1 MNGCWTLSDAFL
13 TSVEMIVWYLF
24 PSVNV
29 NYSNWFFFLLFLI
42 KSKPAI
48 LENFVFWTERQKSR
62 ILILYQYTFIFIF
75 SFYLFSSLALH
86 PTWGSSSQPKIK
98 SGTLY
103 WLNQS
108 YIPGGELYLI
118 MMCFPFVYISRF
130 NLSVFSL
137 GFLTLCS

>member
-1 MNGCWTLSDAFL
+1 MAVELYQMHFWHLWKWLCDICFL
-13 TSVEMIVWYLF
+13 LLMWITVIDF
-24 PSVNV
+24 
-29 NYSNWFFFLLFLI
+29 FFFLLFLI